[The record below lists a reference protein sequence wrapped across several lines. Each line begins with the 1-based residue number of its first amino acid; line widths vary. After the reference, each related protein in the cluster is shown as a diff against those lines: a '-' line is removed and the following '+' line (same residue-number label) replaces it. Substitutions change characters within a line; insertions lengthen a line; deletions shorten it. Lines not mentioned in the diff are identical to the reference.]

1 VSFSSSSNQKTNF
14 SAMSWNKYNVL
25 HWHIVDLEAFPYQ
38 SQVLPELSFLG
49 AYTPLHVYTI
59 NEIKDIIEFARL
71 RGK

>member
-1 VSFSSSSNQKTNF
+1 
-14 SAMSWNKYNVL
+14 MSWNKYNVL

-71 RGK
+71 RGKLQPKGSI

>member
-1 VSFSSSSNQKTNF
+1 MNS

-71 RGK
+71 RGMLLPDGCI